1 MPDDRDVPEA
11 DIDGSELE
19 RPEDSDDASLP
30 AALDDGAVGYKRPP
44 RKGQFPPGKSG
55 NPGGRPVGSRGLGA
69 DLKAEL
75 DERVTVT
82 IDGRPR
88 RIPKRRLIIK
98 ALAQKA
104 AKGDVRAADKLLQLV
119 IQSEGFEDQRQHK
132 RTLSDQEQQLLDRLF
147 GSDDDEPTSGDNE
160 APEGEAHN
168 TAAAQK
174 LSDNGWGGQ

>member
-1 MPDDRDVPEA
+1 MPHDRDVPE
-11 DIDGSELE
+11 DDEMSG
-19 RPEDSDDASLP
+19 PEPGQRDCGDDAGVP
-30 AALDDGAVGYKRPP
+30 APPDDEAVGYKRPP
-44 RKGQFPPGKSG
+44 RKGQFPRGKSG
-55 NPGGRPVGSRGLGA
+55 NPGGRPKGSRGLGA

-82 IDGRPR
+82 IDGRQR

-132 RTLSDQEQQLLDRLF
+132 RTLSDQEMQLLDRLF
-147 GSDDDEPTSGDNE
+147 ADDEPTSD
-160 APEGEAHN
+160 ADATQEGEADD
-168 TAAAQK
+168 AAAKPTDSKEDDQ
-174 LSDNGWGGQ
+174 